1 MVIGSGSEIWVA
13 SMIFCFCYCSWR
25 FYLLFL
31 LDLIMFNYVG
41 DGKPSVGEAT
51 KVLSLTMVVNR
62 DSKKMIKV
70 LSFFLKQYVF
80 FKSS

>member
-13 SMIFCFCYCSWR
+13 PMIFCFCYCSWR

-41 DGKPSVGEAT
+41 DGKPSIGEAT

-62 DSKKMIKV
+62 DSKKMINV
-70 LSFFLKQYVF
+70 LSFF
-80 FKSS
+80 FKTICIF